1 MCVPMEIGFKSAGA
15 VPIDV
20 RGSSVLA
27 GQLHRLHRMN
37 RLLCLAF
44 ACSAALS
51 ASAGAGYLALIGPA
65 PLRFEGRGRS
75 PERAR
80 AQLPPLVMQDSA
92 PSTNAVAPALGTNAV
107 AEVTT
112 PTAPIAPPVAP
123 PQNLPV
129 VALITN
135 LPPVTL
141 LPTPLPPPTGPL
153 LGPWMDPNDP
163 SSLLTAQMLIHY
175 FRPFGT
181 NAPGTTLLTPLFN
194 PPRPASSPPSST
206 VRYSTP

>member
-1 MCVPMEIGFKSAGA
+1 
-15 VPIDV
+15 
-20 RGSSVLA
+20 
-27 GQLHRLHRMN
+27 MN
-37 RLLCLAF
+37 RLLCLTF

-65 PLRFEGRGRS
+65 PLRFEGRVRS

-80 AQLPPLVMQDSA
+80 ALLPTLVMQDA
-92 PSTNAVAPALGTNAV
+92 VASTNAVAPELGTNAV
-107 AEVTT
+107 TEVTAS
-112 PTAPIAPPVAP
+112 PPSIAPSIAPPAP
-123 PQNLPV
+123 LPV
-129 VALITN
+129 VTLLTN

-163 SSLLTAQMLIHY
+163 NSLLTAQMLIHY

-181 NAPGTTLLTPLFN
+181 NAPGTTVLTPLFS

-206 VRYSTP
+206 VRYLTP